1 MESVFS
7 ALVHDLDHPGVV
19 NGQLCKE
26 HHEWAIRYNNQSV
39 AEQHSLDLAFRLL
52 EKEEFKNLRCA
63 IYKTIEEKKR
73 FRRLVV
79 NMVMATGKL
88 ALLSVDLCEKLTTIP
103 HRYHGKSLL
112 PKLHLEFFDID
123 PYSMTNRTKFLR

>member
-1 MESVFS
+1 M
-7 ALVHDLDHPGVV
+7 HDLDHPGVV

-26 HHEWAIRYNNQSV
+26 HHEWAILYDNQSV

-52 EKEEFKNLRCA
+52 EKDEFKNLRRA

-88 ALLSVDLCEKLTTIP
+88 ALQC
-103 HRYHGKSLL
+103 Y
-112 PKLHLEFFDID
+112 
-123 PYSMTNRTKFLR
+123 

>member
-1 MESVFS
+1 VFS

-26 HHEWAIRYNNQSV
+26 GHEWASRYNNQSV

-52 EKEEFKNLRCA
+52 EKDQFKNLRRA
-63 IYKTIEEKKR
+63 IYPTVEEKKR

-79 NMVMATGKL
+79 NMVMATGTNYFFFC
-88 ALLSVDLCEKLTTIP
+88 VHLT
-103 HRYHGKSLL
+103 
-112 PKLHLEFFDID
+112 ID
-123 PYSMTNRTKFLR
+123 FHKI